1 MDKVEQLTRK
11 LAREQR
17 ARLEA
22 EQLLEQK
29 SREVFQTNEELR
41 RLNAR
46 LQDSISDKT
55 IDLQRANARTQ
66 LLHQTVLMAAE
77 VGNYDEALLF
87 CCRLVCET
95 VGSPVG
101 HIYKIDNENDSQL
114 VTTELLWSAE
124 EQKKQPFQKL
134 VADWKFAKGIGLP
147 GAVWESNKAIW
158 LPDIEHD
165 ARFPRSLGDID
176 ENLTG
181 AIAFPVTSGSEFVAV
196 LEFFVE
202 RSLKPSGQFLGLLE
216 TIGQQVGQVLERRN
230 ALEVTRQAKES
241 ADQANMAKSQ
251 FLANMSHEIR
261 TPMNAI
267 IGMTELVLLTD
278 VTDEQKDCLT
288 TVVSSAEDLLNII
301 NEILDLSKIES
312 NKTELDI
319 GAFDLKEAVFGCVK
333 ALAPSAHEKQ
343 LEILCHF
350 DASVPD
356 RVYGDRSRLRQIIFN
371 LVGNAIKFTSHGE
384 VEVNSNLIEQKDREC
399 VLEFTV
405 RDTGIGIS
413 SDKHEVIFNKF
424 EQADTTTTRKYGGT
438 GLGLSIVSKL
448 LNLMGGHL
456 KLESDTGVG
465 STFKFS
471 LPFAIVEMR
480 NSQTVSGHLAGSRV
494 LLVDGHDRLH
504 TILAEMLQPA
514 GAVVESAIDRADAL
528 KTIALHETGDRAYD
542 FIIID
547 YQSVMEFDSE
557 YLTDIEQSIGAGTVV
572 IVMRKTSRHSVVYR
586 PISNKENVRFVTK
599 PMEQVALIDLMV
611 TSKNALKYEADEQP
625 LSSSSVDK
633 KK

>member
-11 LAREQR
+11 LAREER

-29 SREVFQTNEELR
+29 SREVFKTNEVLR
-41 RLNAR
+41 DLNAK

-77 VGNYDEALLF
+77 VGNLNEALLF

-101 HIYKIDNENDSQL
+101 HIYKIDVENDSQL
-114 VTTELLWSAE
+114 VSTDLHWSTNE
-124 EQKKQPFQKL
+124 QTSHLFQKK
-134 VADWKFAKGIGLP
+134 VTGWKCPKGIGLP
-147 GAVWESNKAIW
+147 GSVWETGKAIW
-158 LPDIEHD
+158 IPDIEHD

-176 ENLTG
+176 EKLTG
-181 AIAFPVTSGSEFVAV
+181 AVAFPVTSNRELVAV
-196 LEFFVE
+196 LEIFVD
-202 RSLKPSGQFLGLLE
+202 RSLKPSGEFLGLLE

-241 ADQANMAKSQ
+241 ADQANNAKSQ

-267 IGMTELVLLTD
+267 IGMTELVLLTQ

-288 TVVSSAEDLLNII
+288 TVVSSAEDLLGII

-319 GAFDLKEAVFGCVK
+319 IQFDLKEAVFGCVK
-333 ALAPSAHEKQ
+333 ALAPSAHEKN
-343 LEILCHF
+343 LEMFCHF
-350 DASVPD
+350 DESVPD
-356 RVYGDRSRLRQIIFN
+356 RVNGDRSRLRQIIFN
-371 LVGNAIKFTSHGE
+371 LVGNAIKFTSQGE
-384 VEVNSNLIEQKDREC
+384 VEVCANVVEQTDQQC
-399 VLEFTV
+399 ILEFFV

-413 SDKHEVIFNKF
+413 SDKHDVIFNKF

-448 LNLMGGHL
+448 LSLMDGDL
-456 KLESDTGVG
+456 ELESDTDVG
-465 STFKFS
+465 STFKFT
-471 LPFAIVEMR
+471 LPFTVVGMQ
-480 NSQTVSGHLAGSRV
+480 NSQAASAHLSGYRV
-494 LLVDGHDRLH
+494 LLVDGNDRLH
-504 TILAEMLQPA
+504 EILSKMLTPT
-514 GAVVESAIDRADAL
+514 GAIVESAFDRADAL
-528 KTIALHETGDRAYD
+528 RKIARNEPGNVAYD

-547 YQSVMEFDSE
+547 YQSAMEFDPNW
-557 YLTDIEQSIGAGTVV
+557 LNDIEQTVAAGTTV
-572 IVMRKTSRHSVVYR
+572 IVMRKASRHSVVYAAKT
-586 PISNKENVRFVTK
+586 NKETVSYVTK
-599 PMEQVALIDLMV
+599 PIEQAALIDLMV
-611 TSKNALKYEADEQP
+611 AA
-625 LSSSSVDK
+625 K
-633 KK
+633 KLLEI